1 MTNHKETAESLC
13 FLGVIF
19 FLFFVVRI
27 KRTFCRS
34 GILLFIN
41 IHFLVIIFVVVS
53 MPQTRQQ
60 ILGPH
65 ENVWFYNIQID
76 NPFTHA
82 ILNTCCKQIKLHF
95 CINKWIN
102 MQNKYHLN
110 SFHTMILKM
119 LLVDH
124 DIVFIIYSKETKI
137 FSKAVKMSV
146 KIGTLK
152 KDVEFSILYKVS
164 LIFLIDAIMFLLRN
178 RKIQVKS
185 YRTQW
190 SWGQNVVFHCYY
202 FSKSCVWREVFHHPF
217 LLVLYARIGRDP
229 QFLRYVCF
237 FKVDHS
243 KGGNPT
249 DYKTQHNG
257 QHRICAHKLPKAES
271 AYDIVCLL
279 TYEQINLFSNT

>member
-19 FLFFVVRI
+19 FFFFVVRI

-110 SFHTMILKM
+110 SNDFKNALGGSWHC
-119 LLVDH
+119 
-124 DIVFIIYSKETKI
+124 IY
-137 FSKAVKMSV
+137 
-146 KIGTLK
+146 
-152 KDVEFSILYKVS
+152 
-164 LIFLIDAIMFLLRN
+164 
-178 RKIQVKS
+178 
-185 YRTQW
+185 
-190 SWGQNVVFHCYY
+190 
-202 FSKSCVWREVFHHPF
+202 
-217 LLVLYARIGRDP
+217 
-229 QFLRYVCF
+229 
-237 FKVDHS
+237 
-243 KGGNPT
+243 
-249 DYKTQHNG
+249 
-257 QHRICAHKLPKAES
+257 
-271 AYDIVCLL
+271 
-279 TYEQINLFSNT
+279 NLQ